1 MSLVINTNLAANTAQ
16 RHLSITSQQLT
27 TSVERLSSGLRI
39 NHAADDAAGLSISQK
54 LEGQVRGSSQAQR
67 NAQDG
72 ISLLQT
78 ADGALDEVHTIL
90 QRMRE
95 LAVQGANDT
104 MTCDDRD
111 AIVTELYQ
119 LGNELDAI
127 RSQTTFNTKLLL
139 DGSFVGSVQ
148 VGADCGQ
155 ILGISLAG
163 AKVDSATLGVGG
175 SLVPTSADINDVWTK
190 LISSVDTAIN
200 SVSTSRATIGADQNR
215 LESIVRRLG
224 VANENMAAA
233 ESRIRDTDMAKES
246 VAFNKGLILQQA
258 GIAVLAQ
265 ANSQPNSVL
274 RLLQ

>member
-1 MSLVINTNLAANTAQ
+1 MIINTNVAANSAQ
-16 RHLSITSQQLT
+16 RHLSLTSNLLNSAT
-27 TSVERLSSGLRI
+27 ERLSSGLRI

-54 LEGQVRGSSQAQR
+54 LQGQVRGTAQAQR

-104 MTCDDRD
+104 ETADDRQS
-111 AIVTELYQ
+111 IVTELYQ

-139 DGSFVGSVQ
+139 DGNFTGTFQ

-155 ILGISLAG
+155 TLAINLAG
-163 AKVDSATLGVGG
+163 AVDSGTLGIGG
-175 SLVPTSADINDVWTK
+175 SLVPTSASDNSVWTK
-190 LISSVDTAIN
+190 MIASVDTAITSISTKR
-200 SVSTSRATIGADQNR
+200 SVVGANQNR
-215 LESIVRRLG
+215 LESIARRLG
-224 VANENMAAA
+224 IANENMAAA
-233 ESRIRDTDMAKES
+233 ESRIKDADMAKES
-246 VAFNKGLILQQA
+246 VNFNKALILQQA
-258 GIAVLAQ
+258 GVAVLAQ
-265 ANSQPNSVL
+265 ANAAPNSVL
-274 RLLQ
+274 RLLS